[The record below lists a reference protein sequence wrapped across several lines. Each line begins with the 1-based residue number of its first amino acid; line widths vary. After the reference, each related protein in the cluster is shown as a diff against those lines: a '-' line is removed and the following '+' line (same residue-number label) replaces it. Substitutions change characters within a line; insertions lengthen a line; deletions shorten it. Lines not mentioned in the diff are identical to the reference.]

1 MKRFANQFKILDS
14 GFTILPFS
22 ICHFEGELVNE
33 HLYAVIMA
41 GGGGTRLWP
50 LSRQKH
56 PKQVLNLL
64 GDRSMFQLAVDRLLP
79 LLPPER
85 VLVVTAA
92 DQVAAL
98 AEQVPELPREN
109 FIVEPLG
116 RGTAPCIGL
125 AALHLRARDPDAVMA
140 VLTADHYIRHTETF
154 RVVLSVARKVAE
166 QGYLVTLGIEPTFP
180 ATGYGYIGQGTG
192 LGKMDGFP
200 VFHVERFTEKP
211 DSETALRFLGAGTY
225 AWNSGMFIW
234 QVERLLA
241 EIRQWIPELHE
252 TLIALEAVLG
262 TPAYGKTLADLWP
275 ALHKETIDYGIME
288 KAERVAVIPVDL
300 GWSDVGAWSS
310 VMELREPDGEGN
322 VISGDVLRIATTNTM
337 VLSQAER
344 LVAIIGVQDLIVVD
358 TPDALLVTSRSQS
371 ERVRELV
378 EQLRREGRTEQL

>member
-1 MKRFANQFKILDS
+1 M
-14 GFTILPFS
+14 
-22 ICHFEGELVNE
+22 NE

-50 LSRQKH
+50 LSRRKH
-56 PKQVLNLL
+56 PKQTLNLL

-125 AALHLRARDPDAVMA
+125 AALHLHARDPRAVMA

-192 LGKMDGFP
+192 LGKMDRFP

-211 DSETALRFLGAGTY
+211 DAETALRFLNAGTY
-225 AWNSGMFIW
+225 AWNRGMFIW
-234 QVERLLA
+234 QVERILA
-241 EIRQWIPELHE
+241 EIRQWLPELHE
-252 TLIALEAVLG
+252 TLIALEAVLE

-275 ALHKETIDYGIME
+275 ALRKETIDYGIME

-310 VMELREPDGEGN
+310 VMELREPDEEGN
-322 VISGDVLRIATTNTM
+322 IISGDVLKIATTNTM
-337 VLSQAER
+337 VISQAER
-344 LVAIIGVQDLIVVD
+344 LVATIGVQDLIVVD

-378 EQLRREGRTEQL
+378 ERLRQEGRTGQL

>member
-1 MKRFANQFKILDS
+1 
-14 GFTILPFS
+14 
-22 ICHFEGELVNE
+22 
-33 HLYAVIMA
+33 MA

-140 VLTADHYIRHTETF
+140 VLTADHYIRHTEAF